1 MTKMNTVF
9 DGEAID
15 PITGNAYEYNTKSG
29 ARRWKDTKQ
38 PIITPQGPQQTAVGP
53 TDPTAPPPT
62 LLGTPNRTEKP
73 PTKEDDGKNA
83 TKPATPKRLQTPN
96 QTSPIMEPGSKSPA
110 SRAPVSPRLSPKVS
124 PKIPQTPIR

>member
-1 MTKMNTVF
+1 M
-9 DGEAID
+9 
-15 PITGNAYEYNTKSG
+15 
-29 ARRWKDTKQ
+29 
-38 PIITPQGPQQTAVGP
+38 TPQGPQQTAVGP

-62 LLGTPNRTEKP
+62 LRGTPNKTEKP

-96 QTSPIMEPGSKSPA
+96 QTSPIMQPGSKSPA

-124 PKIPQTPIR
+124 PKIPQTPIQ